1 MSNYTKLNI
10 NSKKDAVEYVDKNLD
25 DLMLN
30 ITNVSEDIIR
40 AYADLK
46 EFIISIQA
54 INKDSYMEHEDKII
68 YILTAIDISKAYL
81 SKLEDKVNDY
91 YKPEDYYDSRLKE
104 IRKEIESHLIEYV
117 DEFSPDVTVRYP
129 ESTSKLSEYMV
140 IDDGKVQ
147 SVRQFL

>member
-1 MSNYTKLNI
+1 MSNYIKLNI

-30 ITNVSEDIIR
+30 ITNVSEDVIR

-54 INKDSYMEHEDKII
+54 IDKDSYMEHEDKII
-68 YILTAIDISKAYL
+68 YVLTAIDICKAYL
-81 SKLEDKVNDY
+81 SKLEDRVNDY

-117 DEFSPDVTVRYP
+117 DEFSPDVTVEYP